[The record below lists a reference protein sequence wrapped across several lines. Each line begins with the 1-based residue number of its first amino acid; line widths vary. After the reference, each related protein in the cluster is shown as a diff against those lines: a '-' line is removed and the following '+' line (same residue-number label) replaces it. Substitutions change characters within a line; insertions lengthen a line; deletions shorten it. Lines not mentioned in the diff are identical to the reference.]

1 MKGMEWEWGM
11 GNGEWGMG
19 NGEWGMGNGDNGIA
33 EWGEDSVPFT
43 PYSPSPLP
51 LYLSLEISSKYL
63 TNILTP
69 PAVWPQS

>member
-1 MKGMEWEWGM
+1 MGGGEWGM

-19 NGEWGMGNGDNGIA
+19 NGEKILLTL
-33 EWGEDSVPFT
+33 PT
-43 PYSPSPLP
+43 PHSPLP